1 MLVEFEFNMRVC
13 ENNKNAFPSSHL
25 PRFFQFILP
34 WEDGVGSKAVKRFKE
49 HLAWRTPSDLPD
61 QPHNLGEVTHSEDEV
76 SCL

>member
-1 MLVEFEFNMRVC
+1 MKTIKMHFL
-13 ENNKNAFPSSHL
+13 APTS

-34 WEDGVGSKAVKRFKE
+34 WEDGVGSKAVKHFKE
-49 HLAWRTPSDLPD
+49 HSAWRTPSDLPD